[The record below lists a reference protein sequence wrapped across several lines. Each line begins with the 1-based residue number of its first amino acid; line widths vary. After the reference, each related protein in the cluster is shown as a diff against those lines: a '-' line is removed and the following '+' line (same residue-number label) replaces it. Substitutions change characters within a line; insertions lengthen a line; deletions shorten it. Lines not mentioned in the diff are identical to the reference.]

1 MQKMLQMNWLM
12 LSMKSEVLHVYLRTN
27 CISCITTV
35 SCSQK
40 TGKESRIIQT
50 YPYIQTLTKKLLG
63 GCGVA
68 VGRWEVAVKGTR
80 KQGNE
85 RERERESETGNQEQ
99 GVALV
104 LGSFFLYRSIQK
116 LSKIAE
122 EGHPMT
128 ITSCWLEK

>member
-1 MQKMLQMNWLM
+1 MSRFMQKMLQMNWLM

-27 CISCITTV
+27 CISCITTL

-85 RERERESETGNQEQ
+85 RERDREREREK
-99 GVALV
+99 A
-104 LGSFFLYRSIQK
+104 R
-116 LSKIAE
+116 
-122 EGHPMT
+122 
-128 ITSCWLEK
+128 LEIKNRA